1 MIHWGLELFK
11 ECFLFIHHATSIMP
25 MVMPQRLQILIAIIF
40 QAIHFYKQHWK
51 TSSVRMIRDLVKWR
65 HPQTKVPFSEVLTF
79 GSLDNLFLWYYLWN
93 QGSGVKVGKFFFFF
107 FFFKRFY
114 LFIFRQRGREGERGK
129 RQCVVATRTPPA
141 GDLALNPGIVPW
153 VGIQLVTL
161 WFADWFSFF
170 IYIYLLIMLLQLS
183 HSRPPPPLNSILLTP
198 SLPHS
203 PSIVH
208 IHGSYL

>member
-170 IYIYLLIMLLQLS
+170 IYIYIYWLCYYSCPIPA
-183 HSRPPPPLNSILLTP
+183 PPPHSTP
-198 SLPHS
+198 SCS
-203 PSIVH
+203 PFPSH
-208 IHGSYL
+208 IPPL